1 MISVSYGHRARGN
14 AQVNTPENVTVSPA
28 RICHFCHIIW
38 RDLTKIC
45 LQQLSR
51 SIRRKIGEKTDR
63 ATLSGR
69 TIFLSIKAEFSVKIL
84 FLPHNMAA
92 ERGQHHKSKNGK
104 NGHATLCG
112 RAVCSIMLCLQRL
125 QRNLRHII
133 WQKSAMI

>member
-1 MISVSYGHRARGN
+1 MISWCECHTERGN
-14 AQVNTPENVTVSPA
+14 PQVNTPANVTVSPA

-92 ERGQHHKSKNGK
+92 ERGQHHKSRNGK
-104 NGHATLCG
+104 KG
-112 RAVCSIMLCLQRL
+112 RAT
-125 QRNLRHII
+125 
-133 WQKSAMI
+133 